1 MKRKIVVVL
10 SLWSAISVSLLAA
23 SAPALAQQSP
33 GSDKF
38 EPQVGQAGKDVIWV
52 PTPQSLVERML
63 QMAQTTPKDFVVD
76 LGAGDGRIA
85 IAAAKKFGAKSMG
98 IEYNPDMVGLG
109 QRLAKEAG
117 VGDRAQIV
125 QGDIFE
131 KDFTSATVI
140 TTYLL
145 TDLNLRLRPKLL
157 EMKPG
162 TRIVTH
168 AFRMGDWEPDEV
180 TTVEGRTAHLWIVP
194 AKIDGRWKVSVGGGA
209 KPREFTVDVEQKYQV
224 VSGTVNFGS
233 ITTTLRNP
241 VLRGD
246 TLRFTMVDG
255 DGKARDYVGR
265 ATAAGMSGDA
275 TLVTG
280 GGKQRWTAVRTA
292 KPS

>member
-1 MKRKIVVVL
+1 MKRKIIFL
-10 SLWSAISVSLLAA
+10 LTLWSAMCVSMLAV
-23 SAPALAQQSP
+23 SQLAMGQSTE
-33 GSDKF
+33 KF

-52 PTPQSLVERML
+52 PTPPALVERML
-63 QMAQTTPKDFVVD
+63 QLAQTTPKDFVVD

-85 IAAAKKFGAKSMG
+85 IAAAKNFKAKSMG

-117 VGDRAQIV
+117 VGDRAEII

-131 KDFTSATVI
+131 KDFTKATVI

-180 TTVEGRTAHLWIVP
+180 STVEGRTAHLWIVP
-194 AKIDGRWKVSVGGGA
+194 AKIDGGWKFSVGGA
-209 KPREFTVDVEQKYQV
+209 KPREFHMQVEQKYQAV
-224 VSGTVNFGS
+224 TGTATFGS
-233 ITTTLRNP
+233 VTTTLRNP

-246 TLRFTMVDG
+246 TLRFVMTDADG
-255 DGKARDYVGR
+255 RAREYVGR
-265 ATAAGMSGDA
+265 VTASGLSGDSS
-275 TLVTG
+275 VVG
-280 GGKQRWTAVRTA
+280 GGGRERWTAVRVP
-292 KPS
+292 K